1 MPWGL
6 VLDRT
11 RGRVWWR
18 LGSAHTYANAI
29 ENVISSLPSNGYP
42 DTAVVPR
49 GQLVGREPELRAVED
64 ALAPLLSGSSSG
76 WLVLSGEAGV
86 GKTRLLAELFD
97 RASCRRH
104 LVLRGRGAELE
115 REMPFGVWV
124 DALEDHVCSI
134 GRKELERLA
143 GDRVEELARIL
154 PCLRSTRHPLGTAL
168 YDERYR
174 AHRAVRLLIER
185 LAAQHPVVV
194 ALDDLHWADDAS
206 LELVAHLLR
215 RPVRGPVLIALALRP
230 GQIPAWLAAL
240 LSTATHDDLVSSIA
254 VKPLSASQSGAL
266 LGDGVPA
273 AVRARLFEL
282 SGGNPFYLEQLA
294 SISARDPAFLDGDA
308 PATVPDAV
316 AAALGQQVA
325 SLSETARLLARGAA
339 VAGEPVDLGLAAATA
354 GIDDDLVFDGV
365 DELLHIQLLVMTEV
379 PCRYRFSHPIVRR
392 AVYETAGEA
401 WRLQAHARAAAA
413 LAERGGSAQAR
424 AHHVER
430 CAQVGDEQAIAILVE
445 AGREAVPRAPACAA
459 RWLTAALRL
468 LPQDRC
474 ALARRLELL
483 IPAAGALVAA
493 GDLEQGL
500 DALLDALALVEPG
513 SGAVRVGLI
522 AACAGAENLL
532 GRHDAAHARLLRA
545 LADLDGDSAIDA
557 AALQVELAADAIFD
571 SDFVAMLDWAEQ
583 ARGAARVHDQPGLT
597 AVAAALACFAAYTL
611 GRLQAAEPARV
622 EAADAVDSMSDD
634 ALAGRLDATCYLGF
648 AEYFCERYDDAIRHL
663 ERGIAVSRTYE
674 QGQFLVPMMAG
685 LAFALEVP
693 GRLGEAV
700 QMAESAV
707 EAARLAGN
715 PQVTG
720 LALLARAWTSAMS
733 GDLQQ
738 TVRAGEEA
746 LSSIEGLDESVLTR
760 SGRETVAAAFIEAGD
775 PERGLRLAQHAGAPD
790 FPRVDPG
797 RRAWLYSVLAQ
808 GELACGRR
816 AAAEDW
822 VIRGERAVRSLD
834 LPLRKAAILHA
845 RALLQLEDDRPH
857 DAADTVRRA
866 IEHAA
871 SIGATLQGARS
882 RTLLASAL
890 GRSGRREE
898 ALALLREAEGE
909 LAACGASRLR
919 DAAARELRKLGRRPA
934 TRQRRGAG
942 GEGLDALS
950 GREREIADLVARG
963 HTNRRIAAQLFVSD
977 KTVESH
983 LTNVF
988 AKLRVGSRA
997 EVAERVGRA
1006 RPVTS

>member
-1 MPWGL
+1 MWARFAGDYIDPIG
-6 VLDRT
+6 
-11 RGRVWWR
+11 GF
-18 LGSAHTYANAI
+18 I
-29 ENVISSLPSNGYP
+29 PSLSTNGYP
-42 DTAVVPR
+42 DSAVVPR
-49 GQLVGREPELRAVED
+49 AKLVGREPELLAVED
-64 ALAPLLSGSSSG
+64 ALARLSGSRSG
-76 WLVLSGEAGV
+76 WLVLSGEPGV

-97 RASCRRH
+97 RSSRRHH
-104 LVLRGRGAELE
+104 LVLTGRGAELE

-134 GRKELERLA
+134 GEQELERLA
-143 GDRVEELARIL
+143 GERVEELARIL
-154 PCLRSTRHPLGTAL
+154 PCLRGTRRPRGAAL

-174 AHRAVRLLIER
+174 AHRAVRFLIER
-185 LAAQHPVVV
+185 LAAQRPVVV

-215 RPVRGPVLIALALRP
+215 RPVRGPVLIALAFRA
-230 GQIPAWLAAL
+230 GQVPSWLAAL
-240 LSTATHDDLVSSIA
+240 LSTATHDGLVSTIA
-254 VKPLSASQSGAL
+254 VRPLSASQSGVL
-266 LGDGVPA
+266 LGADVR
-273 AVRARLFEL
+273 AVERARLFEL

-294 SISARDPAFLDGDA
+294 SIRAREPAFLNGDV
-308 PATVPDAV
+308 PGKVPDAV

-325 SLSETARLLARGAA
+325 GLSETAQLLVRGAA
-339 VAGEPVDLGLAAATA
+339 VAGEPIDLGLAAATA
-354 GIDDDLVFDGV
+354 GIDDDLAFDGV
-365 DELLHIQLLVMTEV
+365 DELLHTQLLVATDV
-379 PCRYRFSHPIVRR
+379 PCRYSFRHPIVRR

-430 CAQVGDEQAIAILVE
+430 CARVGDEHAIAILVE
-445 AGREAVPRAPACAA
+445 AGRDAVPRAPACAA
-459 RWLTAALRL
+459 RWFMAALRL

-474 ALARRLELL
+474 ALPRRLELL

-493 GDLEQGL
+493 GRLEQGL
-500 DALLDALALVEPG
+500 DALLDALALVAP
-513 SGAVRVGLI
+513 SAGAMRVRLI
-522 AACAGAENLL
+522 GACASCENLL

-545 LADLDGDSAIDA
+545 LADLDANSAIDA

-583 ARGAARVHDQPGLT
+583 ARGAARGLGQPGLT

-611 GRLQAAEPARV
+611 GHLPAAELARV
-622 EAADAVDSMSDD
+622 EAANAVDSMSDE
-634 ALAGRLDATCYLGF
+634 ALAGRLDATYYLGF

-663 ERGIAVSRTYE
+663 ERGIIVARASD

-685 LAFALEVP
+685 LAFALEVR
-693 GRLGEAV
+693 GRLAEAV
-700 QMAESAV
+700 QTADSAV

-715 PQVTG
+715 PQITG
-720 LALLARAWTSAMS
+720 LALLAQSWTNAMS
-733 GDLQQ
+733 GNLEQA
-738 TVRAGEEA
+738 VRAGEEA

-760 SGRETVAAAFIEAGD
+760 SNRETVAAAFIEAGD
-775 PERGLRLAQHAGAPD
+775 PERGLRLAQQAGAPD

-808 GELACGRR
+808 AELACGRR

-822 VIRGERAVRSLD
+822 VVRGEHAVRSLD
-834 LPLRKAAILHA
+834 LPLRTAAILHA
-845 RALLQLEDDRPH
+845 RALLLLEDDRPQ

-882 RTLLASAL
+882 RTLLATAL
-890 GRSGRREE
+890 GRTGRREE
-898 ALALLREAEGE
+898 ASALLREAEGE
-909 LAACGASRLR
+909 LATCGASRLR

-934 TRQRRGAG
+934 ARQRRGG
-942 GEGLDALS
+942 GGDGLGALT

-963 HTNRRIAAQLFVSD
+963 HTN
-977 KTVESH
+977 
-983 LTNVF
+983 
-988 AKLRVGSRA
+988 
-997 EVAERVGRA
+997 
-1006 RPVTS
+1006 